1 MDQPLETALLGT
13 MALVDSGAQTDRT
26 TTLPVDANCQTT
38 PINPTIVNVYTQTT
52 YEQVTTAVQTDS
64 SNEECL
70 HSLKAAEETAREE
83 GYKRGKKEGFEAG
96 VDVGLNMGEECGR
109 SKERVEWNKY
119 HGPDICVRT
128 QVKKTNEATQTETP
142 PADGVEH
149 TNCHGGGAP
158 RQQMFSSDEPNSPC
172 HCKPAA

>member
-1 MDQPLETALLGT
+1 LSNRFYAFIRGRASS
-13 MALVDSGAQTDRT
+13 ALVDSGAQTDRT

-38 PINPTIVNVYTQTT
+38 PINPTIVNVDTQTT
-52 YEQVTTAVQTDS
+52 YEQATAAVQTDS

-70 HSLKAAEETAREE
+70 HLLKVAEETAREE
-83 GYKRGKKEGFEAG
+83 GYKRGKKEGFEVG
-96 VDVGLNMGEECGR
+96 VDVGLDMGEECGR

-142 PADGVEH
+142 QPMELSTPTAAEVEPLD
-149 TNCHGGGAP
+149 NK
-158 RQQMFSSDEPNSPC
+158 RSR
-172 HCKPAA
+172 